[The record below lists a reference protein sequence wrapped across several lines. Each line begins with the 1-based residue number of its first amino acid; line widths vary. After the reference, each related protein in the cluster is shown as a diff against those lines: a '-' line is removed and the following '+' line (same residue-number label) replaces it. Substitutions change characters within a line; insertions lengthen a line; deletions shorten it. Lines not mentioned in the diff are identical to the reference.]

1 MLLANVKQYI
11 LTITYSRV
19 GVLMCYRIVSK
30 LFFLSVN
37 RNHAKMFSSD
47 AVNRNTGFRF
57 RNQVFKY
64 ILIKII
70 NTSFQLRFVK

>member
-1 MLLANVKQYI
+1 MLLAHVKQYI

-19 GVLMCYRIVSK
+19 GVLMCYRMSK
-30 LFFLSVN
+30 LLFLSVN
-37 RNHAKMFSSD
+37 RNHAKMFLSD

-57 RNQVFKY
+57 RIQVFKY